1 MPLQNTNEVDIIS
14 LNKETGIV
22 TLGIID
28 SLEWENEEEHLLL
41 LQEKINVYLSFIE
54 SGEIY
59 STYGDAKGREFEI
72 KIYFKNK
79 FPDKCKDFLERVSEI
94 LNDAGYYFNFQV
106 GI

>member
-1 MPLQNTNEVDIIS
+1 MPLQNTNEIDVIS
-14 LNKETGIV
+14 LNREKGIV

-41 LQEKINVYLSFIE
+41 LQEKINVYLRFIE

-59 STYGDAKGREFEI
+59 SVYEDAKEREFEI
-72 KIYFKNK
+72 KIYFKNP
-79 FPDKCKDFLERVSEI
+79 FPDNCKDFLKKVSDI
-94 LNDAGYYFNFQV
+94 LNGAGYYFNFQV